1 MNKQTQHMIHVAFDT
16 YAHIS
21 KKEFHRILGRLIE
34 VEKIEPQI
42 IEYKIDNINIKCLE
56 VSR

>member
-42 IEYKIDNINIKCLE
+42 IEYKIDNIA
-56 VSR
+56 